1 MGLRQSPS
9 AGRGS
14 CWPRLRLRG
23 FTLLEL
29 LVVLAIM
36 ALALGAAVLALR
48 DPAQVALA
56 QEGQRLA
63 AWLETGRAA
72 ARASGQTVRWR
83 ATATG
88 FELTGGPQ
96 PGAPQPWLDARTRL
110 VSITVAGA
118 APAPAPVGAWLLV
131 LGPEPVLPAQSLL
144 LGLEGHSLRVAS
156 DGLSPFSVQPAP

>member
-1 MGLRQSPS
+1 MGLKQGPGSGRASSQS
-9 AGRGS
+9 
-14 CWPRLRLRG
+14 RLRQHG

-36 ALALGAAVLALR
+36 TLALGAAALALR

-88 FELTGGPQ
+88 FELAGGSQPSPPQ
-96 PGAPQPWLDARTRL
+96 RWLDARTT
-110 VSITVAGA
+110 VVAFSVAGA
-118 APAPAPVGAWLLV
+118 APVPAPVGAWLLV

-144 LGLEGHSLRVAS
+144 LGLEGHSLRVTS
-156 DGLSPFSVQPAP
+156 DGLSPFAVQPAP